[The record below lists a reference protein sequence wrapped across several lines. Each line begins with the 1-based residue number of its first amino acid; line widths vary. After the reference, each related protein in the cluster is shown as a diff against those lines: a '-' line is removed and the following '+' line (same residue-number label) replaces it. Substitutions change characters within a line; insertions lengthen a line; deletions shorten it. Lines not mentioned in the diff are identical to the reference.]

1 MSQNISEIENNQTY
15 QSEKEFSEKISFKK
29 KIQDT
34 WESYWSAYKSLPI
47 KKIFI
52 VWITLGLSILFFI
65 LTFMTFNQR
74 FLITI
79 PAYGGEIN
87 EGILG
92 TVRFINPVL
101 AYSNVDKDLT
111 NLIYAGLTKKD
122 VNGNII
128 MNLAENISI
137 TPDGL
142 HYQVKIKEK
151 AIFHDGQPVTSE
163 DIIYTINLIQDKSID
178 SPLALNFEGV
188 TINKINDKELIFN
201 LKKPFIYFQENLNVG
216 ILPKHLWQNLTAVE
230 FPFSDYNL
238 KPIGAGPYQVSEI
251 IKESN
256 MVKEIQLNSFK
267 KYVLNR
273 PYINNLNIFIYI
285 NQKTLE
291 EDFKEGK
298 INRISKLGNAEILN
312 IKPAYATSSAASYG
326 GSRKATAWQSKML
339 LIATSSL
346 PNLYSL
352 SLNPN
357 KNILLADKNLR
368 LALAAAINKNEI
380 IQNIFQEKA
389 EIANS
394 NLVLSLNQNKINQTQ
409 IGDQNSELAGLELA
423 KKYLAK
429 YLQNK
434 SKKTNIK
441 NTDLTKIINSGNI
454 KSNNNING
462 SSTENSVNPVPTSII
477 SNSATSSVLGT
488 INISTVDTEELKLV
502 AELIKN
508 YWQTLG
514 FNVNIKVY
522 ELSDLS
528 ANVIKNRDFEILL
541 FGAKIEKD
549 TDLFAYWSSTQ
560 RNYPGLNITSYVS
573 KNLDKNLEIIRNSQN
588 PEERKIASQN
598 IDNELQDE
606 MPAIPLYTKIFTY
619 YINNQEKSSAVIP
632 KFMNSSEV
640 RFENV
645 ENWFM
650 YTEEIWN
657 KIYFQKIIET
667 LQNIIH

>member
-1 MSQNISEIENNQTY
+1 MSQNILQNISEIEKNQIDELETKSTN
-15 QSEKEFSEKISFKK
+15 SEKKLSFKK
-29 KIQDT
+29 RFQDT
-34 WESYWSAYKSLPI
+34 LESYWSAYKSLPV
-47 KKIFI
+47 KKICM

-79 PAYGGEIN
+79 PTYGGEIN

-122 VNGNII
+122 IDGKII

-142 HYQVKIKEK
+142 HYNVKIRDN
-151 AIFHDGQPVTSE
+151 AIFHDGKPVTVE
-163 DIIYTINLIQDKSID
+163 DVIYTINVIQDKNID

-188 TINKINDKELIFN
+188 TINKINDQELIFN

-216 ILPKHLWQNLTAVE
+216 ILPKHLWQHLTAVE
-230 FPFSDYNL
+230 FSFSDYNL
-238 KPIGAGPYQVSEI
+238 KPIGAGPYQISKI

-256 MVKEIQLNSFK
+256 IVKEIQLNSFK

-273 PYINNLNIFIYI
+273 PYINDLNIFIYT

-291 EDFKEGK
+291 EDFKEEK
-298 INRISKLGNAEILN
+298 INRVSQINKNEILN
-312 IKPAYATSSAASYG
+312 IKN
-326 GSRKATAWQSKML
+326 KIL
-339 LIATSSL
+339 FIATSSL

-357 KNILLADKNLR
+357 KNILLADKNIR
-368 LALAAAINKNEI
+368 LALAVAINKDEI

-394 NLVLSLNQNKINQTQ
+394 NLVFSKNKLNQVQT
-409 IGDQNSELAGLELA
+409 NELTNLELA

-434 SKKTNIK
+434 SKNTNIK
-441 NTDLTKIINSGNI
+441 NSKSIDLTKIINSGNI
-454 KSNNNING
+454 KSNNNISG
-462 SSTENSVNPVPTSII
+462 SSTENSVNLVPADTI
-477 SNSATSSVLGT
+477 SNSAASSTLGT
-488 INISTVDTEELKLV
+488 INISTVNTEELKLV
-502 AELIKN
+502 AELMKN
-508 YWQTLG
+508 YWQALG

-522 ELSDLS
+522 ELSDFS
-528 ANVIKNRDFEILL
+528 TNIIKNRDFEILL

-560 RNYPGLNITSYVS
+560 RNYPGLNITGYVS

-588 PEERKIASQN
+588 LEERKIAIQN
-598 IDNELQDE
+598 IDGELQDE

-619 YINNQEKSSAVIP
+619 YINNQEKKSAVIP
-632 KFMNSSEV
+632 KFMNSSEI
-640 RFENV
+640 RFENI

-650 YTEEIWN
+650 YTEKIWN

-667 LQNIIH
+667 LENIIH